1 MYCIERLDVKFGMEG
16 CGGKGVSLEG
26 KSEHVMRASVLVKA
40 MSDTYIAVELLALRG
55 CIFKVYSC
63 DSNIQLGLCISV

>member
-1 MYCIERLDVKFGMEG
+1 MW
-16 CGGKGVSLEG
+16 GKGVSLEG

-40 MSDTYIAVELLALRG
+40 MSDTYIAVEMLALRG